1 MLVLTRKIGDGLL
14 IGEGITVTILSVEG
28 DRVKVGIDAPR
39 EVRVLRRE
47 LADAVKAQNLAA
59 ARNATNSDL
68 NSLTS
73 LKKLFVPAVNGS
85 TSDGEIPS
93 AGVSDP

>member
-85 TSDGEIPS
+85 TLAGEAPPTGES
-93 AGVSDP
+93 EP

>member
-59 ARNATNSDL
+59 ARNTTNGDL

-73 LKKLFVPAVNGS
+73 LKKLFVPAVNGD
-85 TSDGEIPS
+85 TLVEHVPPTGEP
-93 AGVSDP
+93 DP

>member
-59 ARNATNSDL
+59 ARNATTTDL
-68 NSLTS
+68 NSLTK
-73 LKKLFVPAVNGS
+73 LKKLFVPTVNGD
-85 TSDGEIPS
+85 TSAGEDPGTGEI
-93 AGVSDP
+93 DP

>member
-59 ARNATNSDL
+59 ARNTTNSDL

-73 LKKLFVPAVNGS
+73 LKKLFVPAVNGDTLVEHVS
-85 TSDGEIPS
+85 PTGEP
-93 AGVSDP
+93 DP

>member
-14 IGEGITVTILSVEG
+14 IGDGITVTILSVEG

-39 EVRVLRRE
+39 EIRVLRRE

-59 ARNATNSDL
+59 ARNTAADL
-68 NSLTS
+68 NSLTT
-73 LKKLFVPAVNGS
+73 LKKLLVPVVNGD
-85 TSDGEIPS
+85 TSDGQAPPT
-93 AGVSDP
+93 GTSDS

>member
-14 IGEGITVTILSVEG
+14 IGDGITVTILSVEG

-39 EVRVLRRE
+39 EIRVLRRE

-59 ARNATNSDL
+59 ARNTTADL
-68 NSLTS
+68 NSLTT
-73 LKKLFVPAVNGS
+73 LKKLLVPVVNGD
-85 TSDGEIPS
+85 TSDGMAPPT
-93 AGVSDP
+93 GTSDS

>member
-73 LKKLFVPAVNGS
+73 LKKLFVPAVNGDTLAGHVPP
-85 TSDGEIPS
+85 TSET
-93 AGVSDP
+93 DP

>member
-59 ARNATNSDL
+59 ARNTTNGDL

-73 LKKLFVPAVNGS
+73 LKKLFVPAVNGD
-85 TSDGEIPS
+85 TLAEHVPPT
-93 AGVSDP
+93 VEPDP